1 MIYWYTCIIISE
13 DDNYLFLSGRKC
25 NHVGGYMY
33 ESRWQ
38 TQSSSCQKTKK
49 WGDYVILK
57 KKMIGENQRRI
68 KHRSL
73 WGWNYQFRR
82 TSKSGA
88 VLPPALYVREL
99 EMHQTKSIFSSQ
111 NNLAKISLT
120 NQCKEEIF
128 WWTLSIGT
136 VEWEAN
142 SDTRP
147 ISSDRNRCISA
158 AVGMS

>member
-1 MIYWYTCIIISE
+1 MQSRRGLHVRVKMANTKFIMSE
-13 DDNYLFLSGRKC
+13 DKEMGWLRDS
-25 NHVGGYMY
+25 
-33 ESRWQ
+33 E
-38 TQSSSCQKTKK
+38 
-49 WGDYVILK
+49 

-99 EMHQTKSIFSSQ
+99 EMHQTKSFFSSQ